1 MNINM
6 KTITTYTAGIVLAGL
21 MLVVA
26 PHGLRAQ
33 QAPGRG
39 GPQDPAPTG
48 PLAPEKYKNIQVL
61 TNVQAD
67 QLDATM
73 RYVSAATSLR
83 CVDCHVQESTGQWSY
98 EKDDKRTKQTARGM
112 MKMVLGINAAN
123 YGVQVQC
130 DTCHAGHNRPTGLP
144 MAEMLTPE
152 QVAQMNAPAPPPGGG
167 FPGGG
172 FPGGPAGASGGGRG
186 PQRPPAPAVD
196 DVLNKYL
203 DAIGGR
209 AAVEKLQ
216 SLSMTGSVTDRAGKT
231 AAFTIEEKANKYR
244 ESRQSQPAAM
254 LRGFDG
260 ANGWSQTGAGAVDLT
275 GFLLD
280 QSLRL
285 DDMGSALHLKEKYT
299 NLQTSNRPMQING
312 KDTVTA
318 TGRAGFVSEQFSFD
332 SASGL
337 LLRRVIMTRTVLGTL
352 REQIDYSDYRS
363 AGDVKIP
370 FQITSTTWN
379 ALDTY
384 KVADAKANVALDD
397 ARFAKPR

>member
-1 MNINM
+1 M
-6 KTITTYTAGIVLAGL
+6 KLNNSMIAAYAGGVALASL
-21 MLVVA
+21 MFVVA
-26 PHGLRAQ
+26 PQGLRAQ

-39 GPQDPAPTG
+39 GQPDPAPTG
-48 PLAPEKYKNIQVL
+48 PMAPEKYKNIQVL

-73 RYVSAATSLR
+73 RYVSASTSLK
-83 CVDCHVQESTGQWSY
+83 CSDCHVQEATGQWSY
-98 EKDDKRTKQTARGM
+98 EKDDKRTKQTARNM
-112 MKMVLGINAAN
+112 MKMVIGINAAN

-130 DTCHAGHNRPTGLP
+130 ETCHAGHNRPTGLP

-167 FPGGG
+167 FPGG
-172 FPGGPAGASGGGRG
+172 FPGGPGGASGGGRG
-186 PQRPPAPAVD
+186 AQRPPAPPVD

-209 AAVEKLQ
+209 ASVEKLQ
-216 SLSMTGSVTDRAGKT
+216 SLSMNGSVTDRAGKT

-244 ESRQSQPAAM
+244 EQRAAV
-254 LRGFDG
+254 LRGYDG
-260 ANGWSQTGAGAVDLT
+260 ANGWEQRGANTADLT

-280 QSLRL
+280 QSTRL
-285 DDMGSALHLKEKYT
+285 NDVGSALRLKEKYT
-299 NLQTSNRPMQING
+299 NLQGSNRPMQING
-312 KDTVTA
+312 KDTITV
-318 TGRAGFVSEQFSFD
+318 TGRAGMVSEQFSFD
-332 SASGL
+332 TASGL
-337 LLRRVIMTRTVLGTL
+337 LLRRVIMTRTLLGTL
-352 REQIDYSDYRS
+352 REQIDYADYRS

-397 ARFAKPR
+397 ARFSKPK